1 MNRRQFLTRAGGG
14 ALALSGGYAG
24 LRIADIRPYDPP
36 LPQGDTPNERITAA
50 AAHRFAADH
59 RIRTTTR
66 VLDDWLG
73 AAPYDLE
80 RYTQWHQPSRRRHL
94 HALTVLDS
102 PLARNQQMAEN
113 PNQEFISPTQTIS
126 ALLHYNRVY
135 NGYSL
140 PLTLVMHLSDGH
152 LLWDYDAPTPEAEDT
167 GPSAEDVEIT
177 GTEGDVGLADTDAG
191 QVFTERIRPHRA
203 TWKEARREGGTVTY
217 RVAGGDAY
225 AQVVPLSMAPIAEF
239 GDPWVEVTL
248 DTETG
253 RLRRVVDHRDARYDI
268 FETADPVPLTYRI
281 ESVVDQYGT
290 ASAPRPAGTASPDLD
305 TRLRS
310 YLLDLFTY

>member
-1 MNRRQFLTRAGGG
+1 MNRRQFLARAGGG

-24 LRIADIRPYDPP
+24 LRVTDLRPYDPA
-36 LPQGDTPNERITAA
+36 LPEGETPNERITAA

-94 HALTVLDS
+94 HALTVFDS
-102 PLARNQQMAEN
+102 PLARNQRMAES
-113 PNQEFISPTQTIS
+113 PNQEFISPTQTIY

-135 NGYSL
+135 GDYSL
-140 PLTLVMHLSDGH
+140 PLTMVMHLSDGH
-152 LLWDYDAPTPEAEDT
+152 LLWDYDAPIPEAGDT
-167 GPSAEDVEIT
+167 GLSADDVRVS
-177 GTEGDVGLADTDAG
+177 GDEGEVGLADTDAG
-191 QVFTERIRPHRA
+191 HVFTERIRPHRA
-203 TWKEARREGGTVTY
+203 TWEEVSRGGGTVTY

-225 AQVVPLSMAPIAEF
+225 AQVVPLSMAPITAF
-239 GDPWVEVTL
+239 RDPWVEVTL

-253 RLRRVVDHRDARYDI
+253 RLRRIVDHRDALYDI
-268 FETADPVPLTYRI
+268 FENEDPVVLTYRT
-281 ESVVDQYGT
+281 ESQIDQYGT
-290 ASAPRPAGTASPDLD
+290 ATAPRPTGEVTSPLD
-305 TRLRS
+305 TTLRS
-310 YLLDLFTY
+310 YLLDLLTY